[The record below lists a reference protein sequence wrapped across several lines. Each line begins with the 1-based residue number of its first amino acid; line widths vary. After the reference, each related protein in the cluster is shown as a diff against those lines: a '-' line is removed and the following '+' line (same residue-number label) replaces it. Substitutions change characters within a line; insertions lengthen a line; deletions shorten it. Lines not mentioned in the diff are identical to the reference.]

1 MSVRDPKGYYACLGL
16 SPGATAGD
24 IRAAFHRCA
33 KQCHPDIH
41 SGPYAKVRF
50 QAINEAYRTLSN
62 PGQRATYDGSLPVA
76 RPERFETR
84 LYQFGEW
91 RTELDSLALRKMRF
105 ALLLCLGVLGGIAV
119 LLHLSGAGGPEETSP
134 ALSSPLAATST
145 LKADTSLTL
154 LAPPSV
160 QVHPVTAPPPSS
172 GPPSV
177 PPRTAPSENLPLSGA
192 WLFRDLPNSKSPLS
206 LLAREEAAEIQRQL

>member
-1 MSVRDPKGYYACLGL
+1 MAAACWALRSREACIEGAISAVDSLPSRGGDVRTRPEGVLCMSGA

-84 LYQFGEW
+84 LYQFREW
-91 RTELDSLALRKMRF
+91 RTELDSLALT
-105 ALLLCLGVLGGIAV
+105 
-119 LLHLSGAGGPEETSP
+119 PTSQP
-134 ALSSPLAATST
+134 QLAQ
-145 LKADTSLTL
+145 
-154 LAPPSV
+154 SV
-160 QVHPVTAPPPSS
+160 QVHPVTAAAPPPSS
-172 GPPSV
+172 GPPRQFHRIHPVRAAVSQ
-177 PPRTAPSENLPLSGA
+177 RTG
-192 WLFRDLPNSKSPLS
+192 RD
-206 LLAREEAAEIQRQL
+206 RRVQAA

>member
-50 QAINEAYRTLSN
+50 QAVNEAYRTLSN

-76 RPERFETR
+76 RPERSEIR
-84 LYQFGEW
+84 LYQFREW
-91 RTELDSLALRKMRF
+91 RTELDSLALRKTRF
-105 ALLLCLGVLGGIAV
+105 ALLLCLGLLSGIAV
-119 LLHLSGAGGPEETSP
+119 LLHLSGSDGREETPP
-134 ALSSPLAATST
+134 ALSFLLPASTFNTPTSQPQQ
-145 LKADTSLTL
+145 AQ
-154 LAPPSV
+154 SV
-160 QVHPVTAPPPSS
+160 QVHPVTEAAPPPSS
-172 GPPSV
+172 GPASA
-177 PPRTAPSENLPLSGA
+177 PPRTAPSETRPLSGA
-192 WLFRDLPNSKSPLS
+192 WLFRDLPNSKSP
-206 LLAREEAAEIQRQL
+206 